1 MKYEYWLACIR
12 PLAGG
17 KKERLGSCAGS
28 GEAVYNIEEKRLEEM
43 EFLTEKDRQVIL
55 SFQKKKDLAAEYDR
69 LLEKGIRLV
78 PCHDTAYP
86 RRLRE
91 CAGHPYALF
100 VKGRLPA
107 DDRLSVAIVGAR
119 QCSAYGERQALAFSE
134 YLAGRGVQVI
144 SGMARGID
152 GAAGRGAINGGGDTY
167 AVLGSGVDVC
177 YPRQNRGLY
186 GDILK
191 KGGILSEQLPG
202 AAPRRENFPARNR
215 IISGLADAVLVM
227 EARERSG
234 SLITADMALEQGR
247 DVYAL
252 PGPVDSPLSRGCNQ
266 LIRQGAGILLG
277 PEELL
282 EELVSEPA
290 LTALLPGETR
300 GKRECEKSDKNK
312 KVLESAENI
321 LYSCLGLYPRDISS
335 LLEETALA
343 PAALMELLVSLQL
356 KGYVKEI
363 SKGHYIRTV

>member
-1 MKYEYWLACIR
+1 MKYEYWLACVR

-17 KKERLGSCAGS
+17 KKEKLRSRAGS
-28 GEAVYNIEEKRLEEM
+28 GEAVYYIEEKRLQEM

-55 SFQKKKDLAAEYDR
+55 SFQKKKDLSTEYGR
-69 LLEKGIRLV
+69 LLEKEIRLV
-78 PCHDTAYP
+78 PCHDPAYP

-119 QCSAYGERQALAFSE
+119 QCSAYGERQALAFAE
-134 YLAGRGVQVI
+134 YLAGRGVQVS
-144 SGMARGID
+144 SGMARGVD

-177 YPRQNRGLY
+177 YPAQNRGLY

-215 IISGLADAVLVM
+215 IISGLADAVLVL

-266 LIRQGAGILLG
+266 LIRQGAGLLIG

-290 LTALLPGETR
+290 LAALLPGRMR
-300 GKRECEKSDKNK
+300 GKGECEKSDKNK

-321 LYSCLGLYPRDISS
+321 VYSCLGLYPRDISS

-343 PAALMELLVSLQL
+343 PAVLMETLVALQI

-363 SKGHYIRTV
+363 SKGYYIRAE

>member
-1 MKYEYWLACIR
+1 M
-12 PLAGG
+12 
-17 KKERLGSCAGS
+17 
-28 GEAVYNIEEKRLEEM
+28 
-43 EFLTEKDRQVIL
+43 
-55 SFQKKKDLAAEYDR
+55 
-69 LLEKGIRLV
+69 
-78 PCHDTAYP
+78 
-86 RRLRE
+86 
-91 CAGHPYALF
+91 
-100 VKGRLPA
+100 
-107 DDRLSVAIVGAR
+107 
-119 QCSAYGERQALAFSE
+119 
-134 YLAGRGVQVI
+134 
-144 SGMARGID
+144 
-152 GAAGRGAINGGGDTY
+152 
-167 AVLGSGVDVC
+167 C